1 MNALLLGP
9 GVGAAV
15 HRCKLNAAYF
25 DPVEDPR
32 AALPGV
38 PEEDFVCF
46 GAQHVPRMVACPS
59 GGDEIRV

>member
-1 MNALLLGP
+1 MNALLLG
-9 GVGAAV
+9 
-15 HRCKLNAAYF
+15 CKLNAAYF